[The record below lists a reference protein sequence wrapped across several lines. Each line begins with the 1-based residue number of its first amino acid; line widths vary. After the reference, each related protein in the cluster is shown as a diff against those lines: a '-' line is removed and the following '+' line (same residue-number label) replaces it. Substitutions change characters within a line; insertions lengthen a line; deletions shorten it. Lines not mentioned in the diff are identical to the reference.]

1 MTTPEVTGL
10 TAPLSALLGKGTK
23 TGTAG
28 AAAPAAAATAPA
40 VPADTAPGTSAATS
54 PATTP
59 NMGAAPGTGA
69 TVVPAAA
76 MAGLPGMPPVPS
88 AGSGTGGATSSAV
101 PGTASA
107 VPGAEHYLG
116 FGAVPGM
123 NAIPGTS
130 AIPATPTVPDPN
142 SVPAMGT
149 VPGMDAMPDMGTV
162 PGVAAI
168 PTTDAAPAASAVPA
182 PDTATTVPTTPAVP
196 TTDPTIG
203 SVPQQFPGAQR
214 GAFSPEMAR
223 RDVPILHRLV
233 NGRPLVW
240 LDNGATT
247 QKPRQV
253 IEAVAA
259 FYGSANSNIHRGA
272 HSMAR
277 DATALYEAGRAAVA
291 DFLGA
296 PSPEEIVFVRGT
308 TEAINLVA
316 QTWGRANVGPGDD
329 ILVPV
334 LEHHSDIVPWQQL
347 AAETHARVVP
357 VPLLPDGQIDQFA
370 YADLLSSRTR
380 LVAVSHASNVLGTV
394 PPVAEMTALA
404 HRYGAKVLVDGAQ
417 AVAHFPVD
425 VQALDADFYAFSGHK
440 LFAPTGIGALY
451 AKPELLASMAPWQGG
466 GNMIESVSFDRTT
479 FAPAPHLFE
488 AGTGHISGVVGL
500 LAALDWL
507 SSFDHEAV
515 AAYETQLLAYAQQ
528 ALAAVPG
535 LRVLGEAPDRIGVL
549 AFTLAGHDSTAVA
562 QALDLEGVAVR
573 SGHHCAQPALAHY
586 GLDSAVRAS
595 LALYNTPEEVD
606 QLAASLLRIQQS

>member
-10 TAPLSALLGKGTK
+10 TAPLSALLGTGAK
-23 TGTAG
+23 TGPADT
-28 AAAPAAAATAPA
+28 AAAPAAGTDTAVRTGTAADAGTIPATAP
-40 VPADTAPGTSAATS
+40 G
-54 PATTP
+54 
-59 NMGAAPGTGA
+59 MGAAPGAGA

-76 MAGLPGMPPVPS
+76 TAGLPGMQPVPS
-88 AGSGTGGATSSAV
+88 ADSATGGAVPSTV

-107 VPGAEHYLG
+107 APGAGRYPDFGTVPGIS
-116 FGAVPGM
+116 AVPGM
-123 NAIPGTS
+123 S
-130 AIPATPTVPDPN
+130 AVPATDT
-142 SVPAMGT
+142 
-149 VPGMDAMPDMGTV
+149 
-162 PGVAAI
+162 
-168 PTTDAAPAASAVPA
+168 APAASTVPATGAVP
-182 PDTATTVPTTPAVP
+182 TASAVP
-196 TTDPTIG
+196 TTDAVPATSGAPTTDADP
-203 SVPQQFPGAQR
+203 VPSAVRQFPGAQR

-223 RDVPILHRLV
+223 RDFPILHRLV

-272 HSMAR
+272 HTMAR

-507 SSFDHEAV
+507 SSFDHDAI
-515 AAYETQLLAYAQQ
+515 ATYETDLLAYAQQ
-528 ALAAVPG
+528 VLAAVPG

-549 AFTLAGHDSTAVA
+549 AFTLAGHDPTAVA
-562 QALDLEGVAVR
+562 QSLDLEGIAVR

-606 QLAASLLRIQQS
+606 QLAASLLRLQQSP

>member
-1 MTTPEVTGL
+1 MTTPDVTGL
-10 TAPLSALLGKGTK
+10 AAPLSALLGAGTKGTG
-23 TGTAG
+23 TGVAGTSGTAADQV
-28 AAAPAAAATAPA
+28 AAAPAAGTATGTAPA
-40 VPADTAPGTSAATS
+40 T
-54 PATTP
+54 
-59 NMGAAPGTGA
+59 GAAPGAGA

-76 MAGLPGMPPVPS
+76 MAGLPGMAPVPS
-88 AGSGTGGATSSAV
+88 AGSAEGGAAPSTVPGQASALTGAMPTTVPGQASALTDAVPTAV
-101 PGTASA
+101 PGQVTA
-107 VPGAEHYLG
+107 LT
-116 FGAVPGM
+116 GAVP
-123 NAIPGTS
+123 T
-130 AIPATPTVPDPN
+130 
-142 SVPAMGT
+142 T
-149 VPGMDAMPDMGTV
+149 VPGT
-162 PGVAAI
+162 
-168 PTTDAAPAASAVPA
+168 SAVPA
-182 PDTATTVPTTPAVP
+182 PGAVPTEAPAAATTAAPATTPTATTPPAAL
-196 TTDPTIG
+196 
-203 SVPQQFPGAQR
+203 QFPGTQR

-223 RDVPILHRLV
+223 RDFPILHRLV
-233 NGRPLVW
+233 NGHPLVW

-272 HSMAR
+272 HTMAR

-316 QTWGRANVGPGDD
+316 QTWGRANLGPGDD

-370 YADLLSSRTR
+370 YSDLLSSRTR

-425 VQALDADFYAFSGHK
+425 VQAMDADFYAFSGHK

-479 FAPAPHLFE
+479 FAPAPHAFE

-507 SSFDHEAV
+507 SGFDHEAI
-515 AAYETQLLAYAQQ
+515 AAYEADLLAYARQ

-535 LRVLGEAPDRIGVL
+535 LQLLGDAPDRIAVL
-549 AFTLAGHDSTAVA
+549 SFTLAGHEPTAVA
-562 QALDLEGVAVR
+562 QALDEGGIAVR

-606 QLAASLLRIQQS
+606 RLAASLLRIQQAS

>member
-1 MTTPEVTGL
+1 MTTPEFTGL
-10 TAPLSALLGKGTK
+10 AAPLSALLGKEAK
-23 TGTAG
+23 TGAADA
-28 AAAPAAAATAPA
+28 AAAPATGTNTAVRTDTATSTAPA
-40 VPADTAPGTSAATS
+40 PGT
-54 PATTP
+54 
-59 NMGAAPGTGA
+59 GAAPGAGA

-76 MAGLPGMPPVPS
+76 MAGLPGMQPVPS
-88 AGSGTGGATSSAV
+88 AATG
-101 PGTASA
+101 ASA
-107 VPGAEHYLG
+107 VPSTSAVPDA
-116 FGAVPGM
+116 GAVPGM
-123 NAIPGTS
+123 SPVPGTS
-130 AIPATPTVPDPN
+130 ALTDTSAVPG
-142 SVPAMGT
+142 VGT
-149 VPGMDAMPDMGTV
+149 VPGMQAVPGLEAVPSMGTV
-162 PGVAAI
+162 PGVE
-168 PTTDAAPAASAVPA
+168 TAPGVG
-182 PDTATTVPTTPAVP
+182 TVPGTPSSPLQTPSAAVP
-196 TTDPTIG
+196 TTNPTTAI
-203 SVPQQFPGAQR
+203 PTPNPTTTQHLPGAQR

-223 RDVPILHRLV
+223 RDFPILHRLV

-272 HSMAR
+272 HTMAR

-316 QTWGRANVGPGDD
+316 ETWGRANIGPGDD

-425 VQALDADFYAFSGHK
+425 VQAMDADFYAFSGHK

-451 AKPELLASMAPWQGG
+451 AKPELLASMVPWQGG

-479 FAPAPHLFE
+479 FAPAPHRFE

-507 SSFDHEAV
+507 SSFDHEAI
-515 AAYETQLLAYAQQ
+515 AKYEADLLAYARQ
-528 ALAAVPG
+528 ALAMVPG
-535 LRVLGEAPDRIGVL
+535 LEVLGDAPDRIAVL
-549 AFTLAGHDSTAVA
+549 AFTLAGHDPTAVA
-562 QALDLEGVAVR
+562 QSLDLEGIAVR

-606 QLAASLLRIQQS
+606 QLVASLLRLQQSP